1 MIPDAAL
8 AEVILRGALAV
19 VFLFTAVVG
28 LAGCAQL
35 ALMDIEFRKL
45 AAMQQDLLDS
55 FETAFYH
62 KQIQKTQRRAELLAQ
77 ITKNLAA

>member
-1 MIPDAAL
+1 MIPDMTV
-8 AEVILRGALAV
+8 AELVLRGALAV

-35 ALMDIEFRKL
+35 VFMDIETRKL
-45 AAMQQDLLDS
+45 AVMQQDLLDS